1 MATSLQVGNILWPLV
16 LNAVSEMRTFEL
28 RWEDIEEA
36 VKHLADFLKEQDIRY
51 VVGIPRGGLIPAV
64 MISHQSGIPLTTLDK
79 LEVLEGISKE
89 QVAIVDDI
97 SDSGITLTPFITQGY
112 TVVTLC
118 HKFTCPIEVSN
129 FKFQVQETDWVLFP
143 WERKDSKQIADY
155 LDK

>member
-1 MATSLQVGNILWPLV
+1 MATSLQVENILWLLV
-16 LNAVSEMRTFEL
+16 PSAVSEMRTFEL
-28 RWEDIEEA
+28 RWKDIEEA
-36 VKHLADFLKEQDIRY
+36 VIHLASFLKEEDVTY

-64 MISHQSGIPLTTLDK
+64 MISHQSGIPLITLDK
-79 LEVLEGISKE
+79 LESLEGIPKE

-97 SDSGITLTPFITQGY
+97 SDSGITLAPFLTQGY

-118 HKFTCPIEVSN
+118 HKFTCPVEVSN
-129 FKFQVQETDWVLFP
+129 FKFQVQDTDWVLFP